1 MEIAI
6 YDLDKTITRRPTFTH
21 FLLFYARRKA
31 PYRLVAVPIWIIAL
45 LGYRMGLYGRK
56 PLKQFGIA
64 IFIGRK
70 ICPAAMARIAS
81 DFADRVLAYNIQP
94 GAHPSIADDKSKSRR
109 LVLATAA
116 PEFYASEIA
125 ARLGVGDIIAT
136 RHKMTSEGFISH
148 EIDGENCYGLEK
160 LKMVKK
166 WLDDQQLIRDEC
178 IIWAYSDHPSDA
190 PLLDWADTPFLI
202 NPSKKLKKFAHH
214 KNWQVQNF
222 ATKNVEF

>member
-21 FLLFYARRKA
+21 FLLFYARREA
-31 PYRLVAVPIWIIAL
+31 SYRLAALPIWIAAL
-45 LGYRMGLYGRK
+45 LGYRIGLYGRK

-70 ICPAAMARIAS
+70 ICPVAMARNAS
-81 DFADRVLAYNIQP
+81 DFASMVFEHNIQP
-94 GAHPSIADDKSKSRR
+94 GAQQSIAVDKSKSRR

-125 ARLGVGDIIAT
+125 ARLGFGDVIAT
-136 RHKMTSEGFISH
+136 RHKMTSEGLISN
-148 EIDGENCYGLEK
+148 EIDGENCYGREK
-160 LKMVKK
+160 LKMVTK
-166 WLDDQQLIRDEC
+166 WLDDQQLFREQC

-190 PLLDWADTPFLI
+190 PLLDWADTSFLV
-202 NPSKKLKKFAHH
+202 NPSKKLRRFAHH
-214 KNWQVQNF
+214 KNWLVQNF
-222 ATKNVEF
+222 AADAVKF